1 MKNRFGFEVQ
11 DSRQIDLDLADDRVN
26 TDVATTVKAWKSC
39 IRCGNCAAVC
49 PEGEGVYKLNLSA
62 FEKLTGLAF
71 EKLTGLEKCYLCGK
85 CQLVCP
91 RGIPTRFVI
100 MQVMNF
106 LKEYGKAV

>member
-1 MKNRFGFEVQ
+1 MKNRFGFEIQ
-11 DSRQIDLDLADDRVN
+11 DNRQIDLDLADDRVN
-26 TDVATTVKAWKSC
+26 EEVAAIVAAWKSC
-39 IRCGNCAAVC
+39 IKCGNCAAVC
-49 PEGEGVYKLNLSA
+49 PEGEGVYRLDLSA
-62 FEKLTGLAF
+62 FQKLTGLD
-71 EKLTGLEKCYLCGK
+71 KCYLCGR